1 MHNLFHKRSKIEE
14 NPEKFWRE
22 LITKNETLKGRMF
35 KDEPITEDTKYLHYV
50 IFNRKVGFQN
60 VWVVVPNF
68 NRLIEFIEYV
78 FMPEAYYKWVLN
90 S

>member
-1 MHNLFHKRSKIEE
+1 MHNLFHRRSKIEE

-50 IFNRKVGFQN
+50 IFNRKVG
-60 VWVVVPNF
+60 
-68 NRLIEFIEYV
+68 
-78 FMPEAYYKWVLN
+78 
-90 S
+90 

>member
-35 KDEPITEDTKYLHYV
+35 KDQPITEETK
-50 IFNRKVGFQN
+50 
-60 VWVVVPNF
+60 
-68 NRLIEFIEYV
+68 
-78 FMPEAYYKWVLN
+78 
-90 S
+90 